1 MKISVIGTGAYG
13 LAIALSL
20 AKNGNEIMMWTE
32 NVNKE
37 LEFRETGKLASILPN
52 DVPFNI
58 KVSSSFEEVLKN
70 TKLIY
75 IVTTSKYV
83 ASVCDGILPF
93 YKTSIP
99 VCIAAKGLEESSLDL
114 LSNIAQKKLK
124 TKNIAVI
131 SGPTLQLKYGPI
143 TRDLV
148 C

>member
-58 KVSSSFEEVLKN
+58 KVSSSLK
-70 TKLIY
+70 
-75 IVTTSKYV
+75 KYLK
-83 ASVCDGILPF
+83 IL
-93 YKTSIP
+93 
-99 VCIAAKGLEESSLDL
+99 
-114 LSNIAQKKLK
+114 N
-124 TKNIAVI
+124 
-131 SGPTLQLKYGPI
+131 
-143 TRDLV
+143 
-148 C
+148 